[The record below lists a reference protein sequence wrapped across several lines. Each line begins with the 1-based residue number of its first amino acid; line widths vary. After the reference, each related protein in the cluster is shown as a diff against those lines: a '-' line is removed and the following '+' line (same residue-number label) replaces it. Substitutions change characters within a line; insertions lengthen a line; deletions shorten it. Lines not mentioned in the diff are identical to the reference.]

1 VAEDT
6 TLRPGGS
13 PLAPG
18 GPTLDQ
24 IDPSGAISEAAD
36 RAGRTT
42 RGGLLKK
49 GGAGA
54 ATFLTALRAPPTAAA
69 AVQGLDRA
77 ILNYALVLEYL
88 QASFYTEAERMH
100 ALKGALARQ
109 AQVVGAHERGHVR
122 ALRAVLG
129 SAAIARPRFDY
140 RGVTEDPSAF
150 RDTAVAF
157 EDLAVAAYKGQAP
170 RVQSKELLGALLS
183 IHSVEARHAAWIR
196 YLAGRLPAPDA
207 FDEPMPRRR
216 VVAIVED
223 TRFIVAPAGTS
234 GAPTGTSGTRTPRF
248 TG

>member
-1 VAEDT
+1 MADGP
-6 TLRPGGS
+6 TLRPCAS
-13 PLAPG
+13 PLARG
-18 GPTLDQ
+18 GPTIDQ
-24 IDPSGAISEAAD
+24 IDSSGAISEAAD
-36 RAGRTT
+36 RVGRTT
-42 RGGLLKK
+42 RGGLLKHA
-49 GGAGA
+49 GAGA
-54 ATFLTALRAPPTAAA
+54 AIFLTALRPGAASA
-69 AVQGLDRA
+69 DVQKHDRA

-109 AQVVGAHERGHVR
+109 AHVVGAHERGHVR

-129 SAAIARPRFDY
+129 AAAIARPRFDY

-157 EDLAVAAYKGQAP
+157 EDLAVAAYKQQAP
-170 RVQSKELLGALLS
+170 LVQSKELLAALLS

-196 YLAGRLPAPDA
+196 YLAGRLPAPGA
-207 FDEPMPRRR
+207 FDDPMPRRK

-223 TRFIVAPAGTS
+223 TRFIVAPARTS
-234 GAPTGTSGTRTPRF
+234 GMQAPRF

>member
-1 VAEDT
+1 MAEDSAP
-6 TLRPGGS
+6 RPGDA
-13 PLAPG
+13 PLTPG

-24 IDPSGAISEAAD
+24 IDPSGSIDEAAD
-36 RAGRTT
+36 RIARTT
-42 RGGLLKK
+42 RGGLLKQA
-49 GGAGA
+49 GAGA
-54 ATFLTALRAPPTAAA
+54 TIFLTALRAPPAAA
-69 AVQGLDRA
+69 ASVQGEDRA

-122 ALRAVLG
+122 ALRAALG

-207 FDEPMPRRR
+207 FDDPMPRRK

-223 TRFIVAPAGTS
+223 TRFIVAPAR
-234 GAPTGTSGTRTPRF
+234 TSGTRTPRF